1 MATILIT
8 GGTGL
13 IGKALSKTLAKQGHH
28 VRILSRTP
36 QAGAK
41 VPEFYWNVEKQEIDE
56 KAFEG
61 VGHIVHLAGIGVAD
75 KRWTKK
81 RKQEIID
88 SRVDSMRL
96 ITDTVKK
103 KAVRLESFI
112 GASAIGIYGMLSSE
126 KLFSEDDRGPEDFL
140 WKTCELW
147 ERSYDEIKTLSDKTC
162 ILRIG
167 VVLSE
172 KGGALKRLLPIF
184 NAGLGSPIGN
194 GKQYMPWIHLDDMV
208 TVIVESLFNPAFE
221 GVYNAVATEHITN
234 AYFSGSLARALSKP
248 YFMPAIPA
256 FAMKLL
262 YGEMANVL
270 LLGSRAGNQRLLAT
284 GFRFRFPE
292 LKPALEAIVKETAI
306 K

>member
-13 IGKALSKTLAKQGHH
+13 IGKALTNTLTAGGHRVH
-28 VRILSRTP
+28 VLSRTP
-36 QAGAK
+36 RSGTA

-61 VGHIVHLAGIGVAD
+61 VEHIVHLAGIGVAD
-75 KRWTKK
+75 KRWTE
-81 RKQEIID
+81 RRRQEIIA
-88 SRVDSMRL
+88 SRVDSMKL
-96 ITDTVKK
+96 ITGVVKK
-103 KAVRLESFI
+103 RGIRLSSVV
-112 GASAIGIYGMLSSE
+112 GASAIGIYGMVTSE
-126 KLFSEDDRGPEDFL
+126 KIFSEGDRGPEDFL

-147 ERSYDEIKTLSDKTC
+147 ERSYDGIAQLSARTC

-167 VVLSE
+167 VVLTE

-184 NAGLGSPIGN
+184 KAGLGSPIGN

-208 TVIVESLFNPAFE
+208 ALIVACLFNPAFA
-221 GVYNAVATEHITN
+221 GTYNAVATEHITN
-234 AYFSGSLARALSKP
+234 AYFSKSIAKALSKP

-262 YGEMANVL
+262 YGDMANVF
-270 LLGSRAGNQRLLAT
+270 LLGSRAGNQKLLDT
-284 GFRFRFPE
+284 GFRFQFPE
-292 LKPALEAIVKETAI
+292 LKGALEVVVKEAN

>member
-13 IGKALSKTLAKQGHH
+13 IGKALSESLTEQGHH

-36 QAGAK
+36 RAGAK
-41 VPEFYWNVEKQEIDE
+41 IPEFYWNVEKQEIDG
-56 KAFEG
+56 KAFDG
-61 VGHIVHLAGIGVAD
+61 VEHIVHLAGIGVAD
-75 KRWTKK
+75 KRWTEK
-81 RKQEIID
+81 RKQEIIS
-88 SRVDSMRL
+88 SRVDSMKL
-96 ITDTVKK
+96 MTDTVKQK
-103 KAVRLESFI
+103 GLHLKSFT
-112 GASAIGIYGMLSSE
+112 GASAIGIYGMGVSE
-126 KLFSEDDRGPEDFL
+126 QIFSEDDRGQEDFL

-147 ERSYDEIKTLSDKTC
+147 ERSYDQIKALSDKTC

-184 NAGLGSPIGN
+184 KAGLGSPIGN

-208 TVIVESLFNPAFE
+208 ALIVESLFNPAVE

-234 AYFSGSLARALSKP
+234 AYFSKSIARTLSKP
-248 YFMPAIPA
+248 YFMPAVPA

-270 LLGSRAGNQRLLAT
+270 LRGVRASNQKLLNT

-292 LKPALEAIVKETAI
+292 LKPALEADFRQISR
-306 K
+306 

>member
-13 IGKALSKTLAKQGHH
+13 IGKALSQLLTEQGHH

-36 QAGAK
+36 RAGAK
-41 VPEFYWNVEKQEIDE
+41 IPEFYWNVENQEIDG

-61 VGHIVHLAGIGVAD
+61 VDHLVHLAGIGVAD
-75 KRWTKK
+75 KRWTEK
-81 RKQEIID
+81 RRQEIIS
-88 SRVDSMRL
+88 SRVDSMML
-96 ITDTVKK
+96 ITNTVKQ
-103 KAVRLESFI
+103 KALRLKSFT
-112 GASAIGIYGMLSSE
+112 GASAIGIYGMGISE
-126 KLFSEDDRGPEDFL
+126 QIFSEDDRGPEDFL

-147 ERSYDEIKTLSDKTC
+147 ERSYDHIKTMSDKTC

-172 KGGALKRLLPIF
+172 KGGALRRLLPIF
-184 NAGLGSPIGN
+184 KAGLGSPIGN

-208 TVIVESLFNPAFE
+208 ALIAESLFNPAIE
-221 GVYNAVATEHITN
+221 GTYNAVATEHITN
-234 AYFSGSLARALSKP
+234 AYFSESIAKVLSKP
-248 YFMPAIPA
+248 YFMPAVPA

-270 LLGSRAGNQRLLAT
+270 LRGVRASNQKLLNT
-284 GFRFRFPE
+284 GFRFKFPE
-292 LKPALEAIVKETAI
+292 LKPALGAIVKH
-306 K
+306 

>member
-13 IGKALSKTLAKQGHH
+13 IGKALTKTLAEQGHRVH
-28 VRILSRTP
+28 ILSRTP
-36 QAGAK
+36 RAAAK
-41 VPEFYWNVEKQEIDE
+41 VPEFYWNVEKQEIDG

-61 VGHIVHLAGIGVAD
+61 VEHIVHLAGIGVAE
-75 KRWTKK
+75 KRWTEK
-81 RKQEIID
+81 RKQEIIN
-88 SRVDSMRL
+88 SRVESMKL
-96 ITDTVKK
+96 ITTTVKK
-103 KAVRLESFI
+103 KGLHLKSFV
-112 GASAIGIYGMLSSE
+112 GAGAIGIYGMGSSE
-126 KLFSEDDRGPEDFL
+126 QVFSEDDRGPQDFL

-147 ERSYDEIKTLSDKTC
+147 ERSYDSIKAVSDKTC

-184 NAGLGSPIGN
+184 KTGLGSPIGN
-194 GKQYMPWIHLDDMV
+194 GKQYMPWIHLNDMV
-208 TVIVESLFNPAFE
+208 ALIVESLFNPALD

-234 AYFSGSLARALSKP
+234 AYFSESIAKVLSKP

-270 LLGSRAGNQRLLAT
+270 LRGVRASNQRLLNT
-284 GFRFRFPE
+284 GFRFKFPE
-292 LKPALEAIVKETAI
+292 LKQALEAIVKEI
-306 K
+306 NMK

>member
-1 MATILIT
+1 MARILIT

-13 IGKALSKTLAKQGHH
+13 IGKALSQSLLAQGHSVH
-28 VRILSRTP
+28 ILSRTP
-36 QAGAK
+36 RAGTK

-56 KAFEG
+56 KALEG
-61 VGHIVHLAGIGVAD
+61 VEHIVHLAGIGVAD
-75 KRWTKK
+75 KRWTEK
-81 RKQEIID
+81 RRQEIIN
-88 SRVDSMRL
+88 SRVDSMKL
-96 ITDTVKK
+96 ITNAVKSK
-103 KAVRLESFI
+103 GLRLRSVV
-112 GASAIGIYGMLSSE
+112 GASAIGIYGMGTSE
-126 KLFSEDDRGPEDFL
+126 KIFSENDRGPEDFL

-147 ERSYDEIKTLSDKTC
+147 ERSYDSIKALSDKTC

-172 KGGALKRLLPIF
+172 KGGALRRLLPIF
-184 NAGLGSPIGN
+184 KAGLGSPIGN
-194 GKQYMPWIHLDDMV
+194 GRQYLPWIHLDDMV
-208 TVIVESLFNPAFE
+208 ALIVESLFNPALE

-234 AYFSGSLARALSKP
+234 AYFSESIARALVKP

-270 LLGSRAGNQRLLAT
+270 LRGVRASNQRLLDS

-292 LKPALEAIVKETAI
+292 LKPALEAIVKEAGI
-306 K
+306 N

>member
-13 IGKALSKTLAKQGHH
+13 IGKALTKTLTSQGHRVH
-28 VRILSRTP
+28 ILSRTP
-36 QAGAK
+36 HAGAQ

-61 VGHIVHLAGIGVAD
+61 VEHIVHLAGIGIAD
-75 KRWTKK
+75 KRWTEK
-81 RKQEIID
+81 RKKEIID
-88 SRVDSMRL
+88 SRVDSMKL
-96 ITDTVKK
+96 ITGIVKK
-103 KAVRLESFI
+103 KALRLKSVV
-112 GASAIGIYGMLSSE
+112 GASAIGIYGMEPSE
-126 KLFSEDDRGPEDFL
+126 RIFSENDRGPEDFL

-147 ERSYDEIKTLSDKTC
+147 ERSYDEIASLSDKTT

-172 KGGALKRLLPIF
+172 KGGAMKRLLPIF
-184 NAGLGSPIGN
+184 KSGLGSPIGN

-208 TVIVESLFNPAFE
+208 SVIVESLFNPAFE
-221 GVYNAVATEHITN
+221 GIYNAVASEHMTN
-234 AYFSGSLARALSKP
+234 AYFSESIAKALSKP
-248 YFMPAIPA
+248 YFMPAVPA

-270 LLGSRAGNQRLLAT
+270 LRGARASNQKLLGT
-284 GFRFRFPE
+284 GFRFKYPE
-292 LKPALEAIVKETAI
+292 LKPALEAIVK
-306 K
+306 